1 MIQAIQLILA
11 LSFLVVIHEF
21 GHFTFARLFHV
32 RVEKF
37 YLFFD
42 YKIALLR
49 AKRFDGKWHI
59 RLFAPTS
66 VENDEWDKHPERTE
80 WGIGWIPFGGYCAIS
95 GMVDETHD
103 ANSLGSEMQPWEFRA
118 KNVWQRLLIISGG
131 ILVNFVA
138 ALLIF
143 GMLLFHWGES
153 SLPLRNI
160 DRGLY
165 YSEILQGEGFRQQ
178 DKILSVDGEEAETL
192 GDVVQWIIIEG
203 RRNVTVLR
211 GQDTVR
217 LEMREDL
224 GNRYLAL
231 QNDFDRR
238 ERDKA
243 RKDPAYQK
251 QRFILIDEFYP
262 FVIDSVCPNTAAA
275 YAGLQKNDSLTAI
288 EGVPTPCFA
297 LVKEQLNLH
306 PCDSVIITYYR
317 DGEERI
323 AHAFIGDQCRLGV
336 FEKGPLEYFTL
347 EHKTYTFWEAIPAG
361 IAYGW
366 NYLKMYVKQFRLVF
380 SKEGA
385 QSLGGFGAI
394 GQMFPKFWNWFSFW
408 HMTAVLSL
416 ILAFMNFLPIPGL
429 DGGYILF
436 LLFEI
441 VTGKKPGDKFL
452 ERANTF
458 GWVILIALLLLAN
471 GTDVVKWLFR

>member
-11 LSFLVVIHEF
+11 LSFLVVIHEL

-42 YKIALLR
+42 YKFSLLR
-49 AKRFDGKWHI
+49 AKYFDGKWHV
-59 RLFAPTS
+59 RLFAS
-66 VENDEWDKHPERTE
+66 SADENDEWSKHPEHTE
-80 WGIGWIPFGGYCAIS
+80 WGIGWIPFGGYCAIA

-103 ANSLGSEMQPWEFRA
+103 ANSLSNDVQPWEFRA

-143 GMLLFHWGES
+143 GLLLFHWGES

-165 YSEILQGEGFRQQ
+165 YSEILQSEGFQQQ
-178 DKILSVDGEEAETL
+178 DKILSVNGVEPETL

-203 RRNVTVLR
+203 KRDVAVLR
-211 GQDTVR
+211 GVDTVR
-217 LEMREDL
+217 LEMSKDL

-231 QNDFDRR
+231 QNDYDRR

-243 RKDPAYQK
+243 RQDPAYQK
-251 QRFILIDEFYP
+251 QRYILIDEFYP
-262 FVIDSVCPNTAAA
+262 FVIDSVCPNTAADF
-275 YAGLQKNDSLTAI
+275 AGLRANDSLTAI

-297 LVKEQLNLH
+297 LVKEQLRLH
-306 PCDSVIITYYR
+306 PCDSIRITYYR
-317 DGEERI
+317 DGEEQT
-323 AHAFIGDQCRLGV
+323 AYAFIGDQCRLGV
-336 FEKGPLEYFTL
+336 YERGPLAYFKL
-347 EHKTYTFWEAIPAG
+347 EHRDYTFWEAIPAG
-361 IAYGW
+361 IVYGW

-394 GQMFPKFWNWFSFW
+394 GQMFPKYWDWATFWN
-408 HMTAVLSL
+408 MTAILSL

-452 ERANTF
+452 ERANTV

-471 GTDVVKWLFR
+471 GNDLIKWLFM

>member
-1 MIQAIQLILA
+1 MIQALQLILA

-42 YKIALLR
+42 YRFALLR
-49 AKRFDGKWHI
+49 AKRFDGKWHF
-59 RLFAPTS
+59 RFLSPS
-66 VENDEWDKHPERTE
+66 LGDDDEWNKHPETTE
-80 WGIGWIPFGGYCAIS
+80 WGIGWIPFGGYCAIA

-103 ANSLGSEMQPWEFRA
+103 AASLGNDAQPWEFRS

-143 GMLLFHWGES
+143 GMLLFHWGS
-153 SLPLRNI
+153 STLPLRNI

-165 YSEILQGEGFRQQ
+165 YSSILQQEGFEQQ
-178 DKILSVDGEEAETL
+178 DRILLIDGQEPETL
-192 GDVVQWIIIEG
+192 GDVVQWLIIEG
-203 RRNVTVLR
+203 KRDVVVQR
-211 GQDTVR
+211 GQETVQ
-217 LEMREDL
+217 LEMSKDL

-231 QNDFDRR
+231 QNDYDRQ

-243 RKDPAYQK
+243 RQDPSYIK

-262 FVIDSVCPNTAAA
+262 FVIDSVCPNTAAY
-275 YAGLQKNDSLTAI
+275 YAGLQTNDSLTAI
-288 EGVPTPCFA
+288 NGIPTPCFA
-297 LVKEQLNLH
+297 AVVEQLRLH
-306 PCDSVIITYYR
+306 PCDSIQLTYYR
-317 DGEERI
+317 EGVEQTTS
-323 AHAFIGDQCRLGV
+323 AFIGDQCRLGV
-336 FEKGPLEYFTL
+336 FEKGPLAYFEL
-347 EHKTYTFWEAIPAG
+347 EHKEYTFWEAIPAG
-361 IAYGW
+361 IVYGW

-394 GQMFPKFWNWFSFW
+394 GQMFPKYWDWATFWN
-408 HMTAVLSL
+408 MTAILSL

-441 VTGKKPGDKFL
+441 ITRRQPSDKFL
-452 ERANTF
+452 ERANMF
-458 GWVILIALLLLAN
+458 GWIILIALLIFAN
-471 GTDVVKWLFR
+471 GNDLLKWLFM